1 LNVSPA
7 LLPGQKSFKPFFD
20 GIVIVVNEYF
30 SGFYPKYHE
39 YNPGPD
45 WAPIVQKEA
54 RKLPGLP
61 KSPKQR
67 YFGKRT
73 I

>member
-20 GIVIVVNEYF
+20 GFVIGVYEYF

-39 YNPGPD
+39 YNPGLG
-45 WAPIVQKEA
+45 WAPIAQKEA
-54 RKLPGLP
+54 RKLLGLQ
-61 KSPKQR
+61 KSPK
-67 YFGKRT
+67 
-73 I
+73 